1 MLGQAV
7 GWEER
12 PAWTV
17 SPSDDWTAGRRSC
30 IICQFPQSTTRDV
43 DELLARVGARIS
55 KPDTSYR
62 KALEPGMKLA
72 VTLRHLTSGD
82 TYPSVKFDFRVPHN
96 TMSLLV
102 RDVCQ
107 AIVDEY
113 AREVITCPT
122 TPEGWCVIAEEFPRR
137 WNFPHAC
144 GSLDWKHIACKCPK
158 NSGSM
163 YYNTWGFYSI
173 VLMGLV
179 DTDYRFLW
187 VDVGADGSPS
197 DAQIFNHSELKEALE
212 DGSI

>member
-1 MLGQAV
+1 MTELRAEDLASFVNFLRVPPEMLTSCLPELGPEFPSRIPATGKLLNQV
-7 GWEER
+7 WNLLLLYVTWHLEIR
-12 PAWTV
+12 TPAWSLT
-17 SPSDDWTAGRRSC
+17 SEYL
-30 IICQFPQSTTRDV
+30 TTRC
-43 DELLARVGARIS
+43 L
-55 KPDTSYR
+55 
-62 KALEPGMKLA
+62 
-72 VTLRHLTSGD
+72 
-82 TYPSVKFDFRVPHN
+82 
-96 TMSLLV
+96 
-102 RDVCQ
+102 CQ

-122 TPEGWCVIAEEFPRR
+122 TPEGWRVIAEEFPRR